1 MEKKTKK
8 DEKGGIAAAKPQLT
22 KKTND
27 GEKRRGKRRRTRAR
41 QTAKRTEKGGMLKDD
56 EGFHIVL
63 KDAGI
68 LVLRI
73 GNEDDDLS
81 AVFEFWAEAHPFVVG
96 DVEIEETNGGAPLFE
111 QLLF

>member
-1 MEKKTKK
+1 
-8 DEKGGIAAAKPQLT
+8 
-22 KKTND
+22 
-27 GEKRRGKRRRTRAR
+27 
-41 QTAKRTEKGGMLKDD
+41 MLKDD

-68 LVLRI
+68 LVLGI

-81 AVFEFWAEAHPFVVG
+81 AIFEFGAEAHPFVVG
-96 DVEIEETNGGAPLFE
+96 DVEIEETNGGAPLCE